1 MARSRFLDH
10 IDLRVKNLEAADAF
24 YRKILPALGF
34 PKRNI
39 EKTGVSFDSAR
50 EHIKPEFISL
60 IEDPD
65 HVPNKTRI
73 AFWCDSQAGVDDF
86 VRTLKDTPAKNVEG
100 PMFCPEYSP
109 TYYARCFSRTHAGIG
124 WKFAAGLPKLQRAE
138 LNQVKKPLLAG
149 RFGLNCRRRNNNHS
163 IFGARPPSGCL

>member
-109 TYYARCFSRTHAGIG
+109 IYYAVFFEDPCGNRLEVCCRIAETAKGRT
-124 WKFAAGLPKLQRAE
+124 K
-138 LNQVKKPLLAG
+138 
-149 RFGLNCRRRNNNHS
+149 S
-163 IFGARPPSGCL
+163 S